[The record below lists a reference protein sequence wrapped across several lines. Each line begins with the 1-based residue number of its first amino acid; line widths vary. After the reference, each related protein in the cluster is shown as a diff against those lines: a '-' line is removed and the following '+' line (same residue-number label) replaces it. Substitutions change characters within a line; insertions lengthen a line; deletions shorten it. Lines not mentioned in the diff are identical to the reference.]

1 MTMTASQPTSPATYT
16 PQQHSLMHSSP
27 VRGIHYCWR
36 SWGEKQDAQAPLF
49 LLHGW
54 MDVGASWQ
62 FVVDALRGLGFTGL
76 IIAPDWRG
84 FGGSASA
91 QDSFYFPDYLGD
103 LDALIPQVLAH
114 FGYAA
119 DAQVDVVGHS
129 MGAHA
134 ALLYAAARPA
144 RVRRLINI
152 EGFGAAPAPASAAP
166 GRYTQWLDELQA
178 LCAGKLDLAGYDS
191 QEAVA
196 KRLLKTNPRIA
207 PEHAYWLAGQWAAPD
222 AQEPGQGRWHILGA
236 AAHKISNPVLFRVE
250 EVQACYAAIT
260 CPVLTLLA
268 QDNRLHEWQGGNY
281 SLADYLQRLTHLAN
295 NRSITIDH
303 AGHMLHHDQPLAVAQ
318 AIQAFLQ
325 T

>member
-62 FVVDALRGLGFTGL
+62 FVVDALRCLGFTGL

-91 QDSFYFPDYLGD
+91 QDCFYFPDYLGD

-178 LCAGKLDLAGYDS
+178 LRAGKLDLAGYDS

>member
-62 FVVDALRGLGFTGL
+62 FVVDALRCLGFTGL

-144 RVRRLINI
+144 RARRLINI
-152 EGFGAAPAPASAAP
+152 EGFGAAPTPASAAP

-178 LCAGKLDLAGYDS
+178 LRAGKLDLAGYDS

-222 AQEPGQGRWHILGA
+222 AQEPGQERWHILGA

>member
-1 MTMTASQPTSPATYT
+1 MNAYAFAYAAA
-16 PQQHSLMHSSP
+16 QQSTVHSSP
-27 VRGIHYCWR
+27 VRGIDYRWR
-36 SWGEKQDAQAPLF
+36 SWGEKQDGQAPLF

-62 FVVDALRGLGFTGL
+62 FVVDALCSLGFTGC

-84 FGGSASA
+84 FGGSTSA

-119 DAQVDVVGHS
+119 DAQVDVAGHS

-134 ALLYAAARPA
+134 ALLYAAVRPA
-144 RVRRLINI
+144 RVRRLINL

-178 LCAGKLDLAGYDS
+178 LRAGKLDLAGYDS

-207 PEHAYWLAGQWAAPD
+207 PEHAYWLAGHWAAPD
-222 AQEPGQGRWHILGA
+222 TQGRWHILGS
-236 AAHKISNPVLFRVE
+236 AAHKVSNPVLFRVE
-250 EVQACYAAIT
+250 EVQACYAAIA

-268 QDNRLHEWQGGNY
+268 EENRLHEWQGGQY
-281 SLADYLQRLTHLAN
+281 GLADYLQRLSHIGAN
-295 NRSITIDH
+295 RTITIAK

-318 AIQAFLQ
+318 AMQAFLQ

>member
-1 MTMTASQPTSPATYT
+1 MSIHPTCPAPPYQPAVASSS
-16 PQQHSLMHSSP
+16 HHSP
-27 VRGIHYCWR
+27 VRGLTYHWR
-36 SWGEKQDAQAPLF
+36 SWGQAQPGQAPLF

-62 FVVDALRGLGFTGL
+62 LLVDALAQTGFTGL

-84 FGGSASA
+84 FGGSTSA

-119 DAQVDVVGHS
+119 DAQVDIVGHS

-144 RVRRLINI
+144 RVRRLINL

-178 LCAGKLDLAGYDS
+178 LRAGGLNLAGYDS

-196 KRLLKTNPRIA
+196 QRLMKTNPRIA
-207 PEHAYWLAGQWAAPD
+207 PEHAYWLAGHWAAPD
-222 AQEPGQGRWHILGA
+222 TQGRWHILGS
-236 AAHKISNPVLFRVE
+236 AAHKVSNPVLFRVE
-250 EVQACYAAIT
+250 EVQACYAAIA

-268 QDNRLHEWQGGNY
+268 EENRLHEWQGGQY
-281 SLADYLQRLTHLAN
+281 GLADYLQRLSHIGA
-295 NRSITIDH
+295 NRSITIAK

-318 AIQAFLQ
+318 AMQAFLQ

>member
-62 FVVDALRGLGFTGL
+62 FVVDALRCLGFTGL

-91 QDSFYFPDYLGD
+91 QDCFYFPDYLGD

-178 LCAGKLDLAGYDS
+178 LRAGKLDLAGYDS

-222 AQEPGQGRWHILGA
+222 AQEPGQERWHILGA

>member
-1 MTMTASQPTSPATYT
+1 MNAHVFAYSPA
-16 PQQHSLMHSSP
+16 QQSAVHSSP
-27 VRGIHYCWR
+27 VRGIHYRWR
-36 SWGEKQDAQAPLF
+36 SWGEKQEAKTPLI

-62 FVVDALRGLGFTGL
+62 FVVDALQTTGEAHH

-84 FGGSASA
+84 FGGSSSA

-119 DAQVDVVGHS
+119 DTPVDLAGHS

-134 ALLYAAARPA
+134 ALLYTAARPQ
-144 RVRRLINI
+144 RVRRLINM
-152 EGFGAAPAPASAAP
+152 EGFGAPPAPANAAP
-166 GRYTQWLDELQA
+166 GRYTQWLDQLQA
-178 LCAGKLDLAGYDS
+178 GRAGQLDLAASDS

-196 KRLLKTNPRIA
+196 QRLRKTNPRIA
-207 PEHAYWLAGQWAAPD
+207 AEHAYWLAGQWAAPN
-222 AQEPGQGRWHILGA
+222 AQGRWQILGA
-236 AAHKISNPVLFRVE
+236 AAHKITNPVLFRAE
-250 EVQACYAAIT
+250 EVQACYAAIA

-268 QDNRLHEWQGGNY
+268 EENRLHEWQGGNY
-281 SLADYLQRLTHLAN
+281 ALADYLQRLGHIAN
-295 NRSITIDH
+295 HRSITIAN

-318 AIQAFLQ
+318 AIQKFLQ
-325 T
+325 V